1 MGPDK
6 RVQSLFDC
14 FQNTTESDVLGLKK
28 KNERNTQRTRPN
40 PSFERKKELFWQ
52 LVTATIFIPFNLKIF
67 FFRPVPPVAPCLG

>member
-28 KNERNTQRTRPN
+28 MKETRKERDQIPVLKEKKNYFGN
-40 PSFERKKELFWQ
+40 W
-52 LVTATIFIPFNLKIF
+52 
-67 FFRPVPPVAPCLG
+67 